1 MKITVLTICPEMFG
15 SFLESHVVRKAG
27 RRGAASVSVTDIR
40 DYAGGS
46 FRHIDDSP
54 FGGGRGMVL
63 RCGPVLDA
71 LQAVRTEKSKTVV
84 LSPAGTPFSQRLAEE
99 LSREEDLV
107 LVCGHYE
114 GFDARIL
121 EEADLLLSLGDYVLT
136 GGELPAMV
144 VADAVLRLLPGVLK
158 EGSAE
163 EESFGNGLLEY
174 PQYTQPQ
181 EFRGKCVPEV
191 LLSGDHARIR
201 RWRLK
206 ESLRETLHRRPD
218 LLEGRSFTEEE
229 TAMLEEIRTEEG
241 Q

>member
-15 SFLESHVVRKAG
+15 SFLESHVVKKAE
-27 RRGAASVSVTDIR
+27 RRGAASVAVTDIR
-40 DYAGGS
+40 DFAGGS

-54 FGGGRGMVL
+54 FGGGFGLVL

-71 LQAVRTEKSKTVV
+71 LASVRTEKTKTVV
-84 LSPAGTPFSQRLAEE
+84 LSPAGTPFSQKKAEE
-99 LSREEDLV
+99 LSREEELV
-107 LVCGHYE
+107 LICGHYE

-121 EEADLLLSLGDYVLT
+121 DEADMLLSLGDYVLT

-158 EGSAE
+158 EGSADD
-163 EESFGNGLLEY
+163 ESFADGLLEY
-174 PQYTQPQ
+174 PQYTQPK

-191 LLSGDHARIR
+191 LLSGDHGRIR

-206 ESLRETLHRRPD
+206 ESLRETLRRRPD
-218 LLEGRSFTEEE
+218 LLDGRSFTEEE
-229 TAMLEEIRTEEG
+229 AELLREIREES
-241 Q
+241 